1 MIDFTNMPHRN
12 KTYAGA
18 NGSKI
23 SVIYNDELYMLKFPA
38 PPTRK
43 TDLSYANS
51 CISEYIGCK
60 IFESVGI
67 PTQEVLLG
75 TYTTGAG
82 KEKVVVACKD
92 FTASGLVLQD
102 FASLKNQIVDSERN
116 GYGTELS
123 DILETFEQQVA
134 LDSQELKERFWDMF
148 IVDALIGNWD
158 RHNGNWGFLYDM
170 KTDSMSLAPV
180 FDCGSSLFPQAD
192 VEKMQ
197 KALTNRGELNNR
209 IYAIPTSAIKQNGE
223 RINYFD
229 FISSLANKD
238 CNLALSRI
246 KERIDMEK
254 INAIIEETPF
264 ITDLQKTFLKTILS
278 ERNEKILDYSLK
290 RLRKREHSN
299 TQNKKKTESVGHDT

>member
-12 KTYAGA
+12 KTYSGA

-23 SVIYNDELYMLKFPA
+23 SVVYNNELYMLKFPA
-38 PPTRK
+38 PTTRK
-43 TDLSYANS
+43 TDISYANS

-60 IFESVGI
+60 IFESVNI
-67 PTQEVLLG
+67 PVQEVLLG

-92 FTASGLVLQD
+92 FVASGLALQD

-123 DILETFEQQVA
+123 DILETFQQQTA
-134 LDSQELKERFWDMF
+134 FDSQMLIERFWDMF

-158 RHNGNWGFLYDM
+158 RHNGNWGFLYDV

-192 VEKMQ
+192 AEIMQ
-197 KALTNRGELNNR
+197 KVMTNRGELNNR
-209 IYAIPTSAIKQNGE
+209 IYTIPTSAIKQNGE

-229 FISSLANKD
+229 FIASLENKD
-238 CNLALSRI
+238 CNNALIRI

-254 INAIIEETPF
+254 IHAIVEDTPF
-264 ITDLQKTFLKTILS
+264 ITDLQKTFLKTILT

-290 RLRKREHSN
+290 RLQKREHSGIK
-299 TQNKKKTESVGHDT
+299 NKKRREYDIEL